1 MYGTT
6 FMEAGDTIA
15 HKISSGH
22 QSYVET
28 DTTALF
34 KRKVAER
41 ASSAVL
47 GYPSCDKIAGA
58 GCKSCAKCPLLGKV
72 KSPLN
77 IRPIVTATVNDTGFS
92 SGSSEQG
99 PGSTSEITV
108 NYVPG
113 NEVACRTAL
122 DNVVAADLST
132 FTSGDILTILRVPD
146 QDKPGLERW
155 GGDLPG
161 TTPALPADIIERAE
175 RLSWMAPTG
184 GKGEQRWKRC
194 KPPAIFVRII

>member
-1 MYGTT
+1 
-6 FMEAGDTIA
+6 MENGEAIA
-15 HKISSGH
+15 HAISKDHPDYTPDGT
-22 QSYVET
+22 Q
-28 DTTALF
+28 ALYD
-34 KRKVAER
+34 RKVAER
-41 ASSAVL
+41 ADRGI
-47 GYPSCDKIAGA
+47 GYPSCAAIAGA
-58 GCKSCAKCPLLGKV
+58 GSEACKTCPLRRKV

-77 IRPIVTATVNDTGFS
+77 IRPEVTATVTDTS
-92 SGSSEQG
+92 STAGSFEQG

-146 QDKPGLERW
+146 QEKPGLERW

-175 RLSWMAPTG
+175 RLKWMARSG
-184 GKGEQRWKRC
+184 GKASPGASQGQKIR
-194 KPPAIFVRII
+194 